1 MFRRA
6 VNIADNIDIWVSKTF
21 NLEPKHRLLVV
32 AQDTIT
38 RRHLQNTIGKAGV
51 LYFDSHNKDALKK
64 LINDNCFDYKKY
76 KILKKILKTKNI

>member
-38 RRHLQNTIGKAGV
+38 RRHLQNTIGKAVGT
-51 LYFDSHNKDALKK
+51 SNITEERKKD
-64 LINDNCFDYKKY
+64 
-76 KILKKILKTKNI
+76 